1 MMEFASELSHLRV
14 IASATSGTAVLLNL
28 LSGEVVFYEP
38 DHDYEEFKAD
48 ITGHFEIIASS
59 FGEFVNGMISEE
71 KAGALMGI

>member
-1 MMEFASELSHLRV
+1 MREFASELSHLLV

-38 DHDYEEFKAD
+38 DHEYEEFKAD
-48 ITGHFEIIASS
+48 ITGQFEIIASS

-71 KAGALMGI
+71 KADALMGI

>member
-1 MMEFASELSHLRV
+1 MREFASELSHLLV

-38 DHDYEEFKAD
+38 DYEYEEFKAD
-48 ITGHFEIIASS
+48 IMGQFEIIASS

-71 KAGALMGI
+71 KADALMGI